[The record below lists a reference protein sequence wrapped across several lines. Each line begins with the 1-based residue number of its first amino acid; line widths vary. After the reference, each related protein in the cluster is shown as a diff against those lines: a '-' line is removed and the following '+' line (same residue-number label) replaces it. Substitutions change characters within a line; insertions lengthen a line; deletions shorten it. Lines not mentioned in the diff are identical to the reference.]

1 MCVFIEGGNMKKNAV
16 RIGLAFL
23 VLALSLGAYKIY
35 TDSRLDQGSKS
46 IQIVIQDDKQVVLF
60 DKTVK
65 TDAETLG
72 DLLDEMILEQR
83 ISIVFSGNKSDLYG
97 RFITKINELEAKEAG
112 PWWVYASTNNT
123 ECVSAGYC
131 GGIDMNPIHDKD
143 IFTFSL
149 SMGY

>member
-1 MCVFIEGGNMKKNAV
+1 MKKNGV

-23 VLALSLGAYKIY
+23 VLVLSLGAYKVY
-35 TDSRLDQGSKS
+35 SDSKLDQGSKS
-46 IQIVIQDDKQVVLF
+46 IQIVIQDDKKVVLF

-72 DLLDEMILEQR
+72 NLLDEMIADQKLT
-83 ISIVFSGNKSDLYG
+83 IVFSGNKNDLYG
-97 RFITKINELEAKEAG
+97 RFITKINDLEAKEAG
-112 PWWVYASTNNT
+112 PWWVYGSTNNT
-123 ECVSAGYC
+123 ECLAAGYC
-131 GGIDMNPIHDKD
+131 GGIDVNPIHDKD